1 MAKTVKKVDTK
12 KATTK
17 KSATKKVAAKEEVK
31 QVEAKAAKKVSA
43 KKETVPDK
51 TEAEAKKIAG
61 VDSKN
66 VEANTENLIQATN
79 NEKIRRGLILANIR
93 YQDAMEELTRN
104 RV

>member
-43 KKETVPDK
+43 KKETATAKIK
-51 TEAEAKKIAG
+51 TKK
-61 VDSKN
+61 
-66 VEANTENLIQATN
+66 
-79 NEKIRRGLILANIR
+79 EKVILKVTSIDEILKFDVNCSAIDMR
-93 YQDAMEELTRN
+93 AIVEELMTILITGQPSSQQ
-104 RV
+104 